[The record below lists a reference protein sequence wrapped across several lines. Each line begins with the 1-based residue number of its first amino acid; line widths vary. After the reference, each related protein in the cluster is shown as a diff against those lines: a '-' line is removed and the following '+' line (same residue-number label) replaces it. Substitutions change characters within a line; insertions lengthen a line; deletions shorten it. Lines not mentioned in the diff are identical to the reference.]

1 MNRENKY
8 DVAVVGGGL
17 AGLCFSVLMAKR
29 GYSVILF
36 EKESYPFHKVCGEYI
51 SMESWD
57 FLTNEIGVPLDELKV
72 PRINKLLVTSPDG
85 NELKATLDAGGF
97 GISRYKLDNLVK
109 EIAVHSGV
117 IVKEHCK
124 ADDII
129 FSEDVFSVK
138 AGGEIYA
145 SKCCCGAWGK
155 RSNIDIKRRRPF
167 TLKKSNRLNNYVG
180 IKYHVTGD
188 FPADTIALHNF
199 KNGYC
204 GLSKI
209 EDDLY
214 CLCYFMKASNLDK
227 AGDAIAQAEQN
238 ILSANPHLKNI
249 FDHAQKTEPMPFTI
263 SQVSLSRKN
272 AAEDHILMLGDAAGM
287 ISPLCGNGMSI
298 AMHSAKIAAAQI
310 QLFLAGKISR
320 NEAELRYADGRKKAF
335 GRRIATGRMIQN
347 LFGGTSITNIFVRLM
362 KRSKFLTKK
371 MIALTHGEGF

>member
-1 MNRENKY
+1 MNIEEKY

-17 AGLCFSVLMAKR
+17 AGLCFSVLMAKQGR
-29 GYSVILF
+29 SVILF

-57 FLTNEIGVPLDELKV
+57 FLRNVIGVPLDELKV
-72 PRINKLLVTSPDG
+72 QHINKLLVTAPDG
-85 NELKATLDAGGF
+85 NELTADLDTGGF
-97 GISRYKLDNLVK
+97 GISRYKLDNLIK
-109 EIAVHSGV
+109 EIAVDSGV
-117 IVKEHCK
+117 TVKEHCK

-129 FSEDVFSVK
+129 FSNEVFTVK
-138 AGGEIYA
+138 AGGETYT
-145 SKCCCGAWGK
+145 SKFCCGAWGK
-155 RSNIDIKRRRPF
+155 RSNIDIKKHRAF
-167 TLKKSNRLNNYVG
+167 TLKKNTRLNNYVG

-214 CLCYFMKASNLDK
+214 CLCYFMKAANLERT
-227 AGDAIAQAEQN
+227 GDAIVQAEQN
-238 ILSANPHLKNI
+238 VLSANPYLKNI
-249 FDHAQKTEPMPFTI
+249 FEYARKTDQTPVTI

-272 AAEDHILMLGDAAGM
+272 AIEDHMLMLGDAAGM

-298 AMHSAKIAAAQI
+298 AMCSAKIAATQAE
-310 QLFLAGKISR
+310 LFLSGQISR
-320 NEAELRYADGRKKAF
+320 KEAEARYAAGRKKAF
-335 GRRIATGRMIQN
+335 GKRIATGRLIQG
-347 LFGGTSITNIFVRLM
+347 LFGREAITNIFVRLM

-371 MIALTHGEGF
+371 MIALTHGESF